1 MAEKEKEKLINIFD
15 KEYKESDLSDEQK
28 AMVNH
33 IDDLNRKIAGSE
45 FNLVQL
51 RFGRQA
57 FVDALRVDLEKKDKE
72 EVEEAE
78 VIESKNDSSVCRI
91 KWWEM
96 NEIAELYMQIGAA
109 GVIAV
114 LFAFMIMNLIKS
126 QREQTEDLEQIK
138 QDLTKLSTEMSNTQS
153 ITIKLV
159 DRMNVSDHSS
169 QRHREDIVKELNDL
183 SDILM
188 EIKGHLGGRIKY
200 Q

>member
-1 MAEKEKEKLINIFD
+1 
-15 KEYKESDLSDEQK
+15 
-28 AMVNH
+28 
-33 IDDLNRKIAGSE
+33 
-45 FNLVQL
+45 
-51 RFGRQA
+51 
-57 FVDALRVDLEKKDKE
+57 
-72 EVEEAE
+72 
-78 VIESKNDSSVCRI
+78 
-91 KWWEM
+91 M

-109 GVIAV
+109 GIIAV

-159 DRMNVSDHSS
+159 DRMNVTDNSS

>member
-1 MAEKEKEKLINIFD
+1 
-15 KEYKESDLSDEQK
+15 
-28 AMVNH
+28 
-33 IDDLNRKIAGSE
+33 
-45 FNLVQL
+45 
-51 RFGRQA
+51 
-57 FVDALRVDLEKKDKE
+57 
-72 EVEEAE
+72 
-78 VIESKNDSSVCRI
+78 
-91 KWWEM
+91 M